1 MTVQSHSTAAQT
13 TSPEGDGA
21 ELLDNLRL
29 QVGLYEALETLS
41 QKQRELVSRQDTAPL
56 LSLLATRQ
64 RLTTKLHELGER
76 INPARRRWDNVKASL
91 GAAQRSEA
99 ETLLEQVRGHLRRL
113 IEQDES
119 DARMLSARR
128 QTVGDALGAVRQN
141 RSAIGAYRKEAGSGA
156 TRLDQTHTS

>member
-1 MTVQSHSTAAQT
+1 MTAESQSRT
-13 TSPEGDGA
+13 GDGA
-21 ELLDNLRL
+21 ELLDNLRM

-41 QKQRELVSRQDTAPL
+41 QKQRELVSHQDTAPL

-64 RLTTKLHELGER
+64 RLTNKLHELGER
-76 INPARRRWDNVKASL
+76 INPARRQWDDVKSSL
-91 GAAQRSEA
+91 GEAQKSEA
-99 ETLLEQVRGHLRRL
+99 ETLLEKVRGHLRRL

-128 QTVGDALGAVRQN
+128 QTVGNALGAVRQN

-156 TRLDQTHTS
+156 TRLDQTHAS